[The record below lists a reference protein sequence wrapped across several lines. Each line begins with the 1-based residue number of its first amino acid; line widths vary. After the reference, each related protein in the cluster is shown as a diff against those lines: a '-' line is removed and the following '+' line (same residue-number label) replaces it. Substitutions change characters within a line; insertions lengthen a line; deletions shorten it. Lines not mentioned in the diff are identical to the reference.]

1 MTESAKTNGGG
12 AQSFDVIIVGAG
24 FGGIYAL
31 HKMRQLGLA
40 ARVLEQ
46 GDDIGGTWYWNRY
59 PGARCDVESMQYSYS
74 FSDEIAQEWEWKELY
89 ATQPEI
95 QAYIKFVADKLKLHD
110 GIQLNTRVTA
120 ARFDENNKRW
130 TVTTDKGETYEAR
143 FCIMATGC
151 LSVPL
156 VPQIPGVSDFG
167 GEVYMTSSW
176 PKEGVEV
183 SGKRVGLVGT
193 GSSGIQITPRLAEK
207 AAELH
212 VFQRT
217 PNYSIPAQN
226 RPLDRNYV
234 DIWKKNYPERRKV
247 ARMARNNTMNSP
259 GQRSGTEVTPAQFK
273 AELESRWA
281 SGGIGFMYAFTD
293 ITTNRKVNE
302 MTSEFVRSKI
312 REIVRDP
319 KKAAILAP
327 ANYPIGAKRICVDT
341 DYFETFNR
349 DNVFLH
355 DIKADPIKMV
365 DKDGIVLEGG
375 EKVGID
381 ILVLATG
388 FDAMTGAL
396 NRIDIR
402 GLGGK
407 AMRDKWEH
415 GPLTYLGLMV
425 AGFPNMF
432 IVAGP
437 QSPSVFT
444 NMVTSIEQHVDWIG
458 DTLKKMD
465 AEGKKTIDADEK
477 AEEAWVRHVAEVAD
491 RTLIIEGVNSWY
503 TGANIPGK
511 PRVITPYLG
520 GAVVYMDK
528 LNEAT
533 KKGFEGFKLS

>member
-1 MTESAKTNGGG
+1 MPGAKGAGAESA
-12 AQSFDVIIVGAG
+12 AAEIYDAIIVGAG
-24 FGGIYAL
+24 FAGMYML
-31 HKMRQLGLA
+31 HRLRDDMGLSA
-40 ARVLEQ
+40 HVFEAGSGV
-46 GDDIGGTWYWNRY
+46 GGTWFWNRY

-95 QAYIKFVADKLKLHD
+95 HAYIKFVADKLKLRD
-110 GIQLNTRVTA
+110 GIQLNTKVTSA
-120 ARFDENNKRW
+120 KFDEKTRRW
-130 TVTTDKGETYEAR
+130 TVTTEAGETFDAR
-143 FCIMATGC
+143 YCIMATGC

-156 VPQIPGVSDFG
+156 APDIPGLKEFG
-167 GEVYMTSSW
+167 GEVFMTSDW
-176 PKEGVEV
+176 PKDGVNV
-183 SGKRVGLVGT
+183 AGKRVGLIGT

-207 AAELH
+207 SAQLH

-226 RPLDRNYV
+226 RPLDSNYI
-234 DIWKKNYPERRKV
+234 DMWKKNYPERRKI
-247 ARMARNNTMNSP
+247 ARAARNNTMNSP
-259 GQRSGTEVTPAQFK
+259 GQRSGTEVTPEQFK

-302 MTSEFVRSKI
+302 MTSNFVRDKI
-312 REIVRDP
+312 REIVKDP

-327 ANYPIGAKRICVDT
+327 SNYPIGAKRICVDT
-341 DYFETFNR
+341 DYFDTFNR
-349 DNVFLH
+349 ENVALH
-355 DIKADPIKMV
+355 DIKADPIKTMS
-365 DKDGIVLEGG
+365 KDGVVLESG
-375 EKVGID
+375 ETVPLD

-402 GLGGK
+402 GVGGK
-407 AMRDKWEH
+407 AMKEKWVD
-415 GPLTYLGLMV
+415 GPRTYFGLMV
-425 AGFPNMF
+425 SGFPNMF

-444 NMVTSIEQHVDWIG
+444 NMVTSCEQHVDWIS
-458 DTLKKMD
+458 DTVKTLDESGKSLID
-465 AEGKKTIDADEK
+465 AEEK
-477 AEEAWVRHVAEVAD
+477 AEDAWVAHVSEIAD
-491 RTLIIEGVNSWY
+491 RSLIIEGVNSWY

-520 GAVVYMDK
+520 GAVLYSAEP
-528 LNEAT
+528 L
-533 KKGFEGFKLS
+533 